1 MTFCLE
7 IIIFNLKNILIYE
20 QTITFCHLLHS
31 VSWYYFGSNR
41 ICLSLLSRKQ
51 LSIHKKG
58 PVKYSVTDP
67 KNVTLIA
74 DQTKLGS
81 IYAGAY
87 YNYKWYVQVT
97 QLGTQ
102 TTLDGFYTLDMN
114 DGTRTLIAKAGAHL
128 GDMSFDYTTN
138 TMYGLKSDNETLV
151 TLDLNTGTTTTVG
164 YFRTADYKY
173 PYILTLAIDLNGQMY
188 AIGTDDNFYAVDK
201 TNAILTLIGS
211 TGADAAF
218 TQSME
223 FDHNTGI
230 LYWANNGDYTL
241 YTINTTT
248 GAATAIGAIGSNGDD
263 STNAMII
270 PFINVAKGAP
280 DRVIGRSATA
290 DGKSVVLKWT
300 NPAVDAQ
307 GNALTELTGV
317 NIYRNGELATTVTMT
332 ADQIGKEATYTDA
345 NLTDGLYNYSIV
357 AANSKGEGG
366 ADTETIGV
374 YVGQN
379 NPGAVNNFSIALGDN
394 SATLSWEAP
403 TSGMYGGEYDVNSVT
418 SYIITRTKGT
428 TVTEITVNDGK
439 ATSYTDEPGF
449 GTYTYSIAAVNALG
463 KGQVTTANPVVV
475 KPASWIVMTTGEAI
489 VESGKEYKFYDVAG
503 PDAYYPN
510 SQNDTLTIRPAASNA
525 IVTAKFSLFDFDTY
539 ADSLI
544 VFNGTGTKD
553 LIGRY
558 SATSV
563 PSDLV
568 ELESSSADG
577 ALTFVFFSDIM
588 SRGEGWVADV
598 TAAEKLQ
605 YDLAAGS
612 LTGNLFPEEKA
623 VATYTLKVRNKG
635 TESVAGSSYKVQLL
649 DANGNVLD
657 EKAGVDIAS
666 AQEAAIELSFTPA
679 EKGSMTISA
688 KVVYEVD
695 LNTANNTSNE
705 LALSILAAGSRFIE
719 IGHNDDE
726 LYVMPISFMSD
737 EAASQTIYYAEEI
750 GVKDMELTMIAY
762 PYAEVSNNYTN
773 VPLKVWVAETD
784 STVLLNGN
792 IPASEMTLVFD
803 GNCPVS
809 KTDSEWT
816 IPFTTPYNY
825 KGGNLAIMIHKVAP
839 NTDGMDVTFRGTY
852 GDYEDEHKR
861 TRYQSTYDPSE
872 SIDVNGTLGYSASTM
887 VADIKMLFASA
898 SGISEVTIG
907 GNVKVYPN
915 PATEVIYIENE
926 AAKAQMFTLA
936 GQQVFAGENVNS
948 IDVKD
953 MPAGIYMLRTTDAQG
968 NIANT
973 KIVKK

>member
-1 MTFCLE
+1 MKEFL
-7 IIIFNLKNILIYE
+7 LSALIGAFSLGSISA
-20 QTITFCHLLHS
+20 QTIYAYRCFQE
-31 VSWYYFGSNR
+31 SNAQF
-41 ICLSLLSRKQ
+41 S
-51 LSIHKKG
+51 KKG
-58 PVKYSVTDP
+58 PVKYSVSDP
-67 KNVTLIA
+67 KTVTLIA

-81 IYAGAY
+81 VYAGAY
-87 YNYKWYVQVT
+87 YNYKWYAQVT

-102 TTLDGFYTLDMN
+102 KNVDGFYTIDMN
-114 DGTRTLIAKAGAHL
+114 DGTRTLISKQGAHL
-128 GDMSFDYTTN
+128 GDMTYDYTTN

-151 TLDLNTGTTTTVG
+151 TVDLNTGATTTVG
-164 YFRTADYKY
+164 YFKTASYQY
-173 PYILTLAIDLNGQMY
+173 PYILTLAADINGQLY
-188 AIGTDDNFYAVDK
+188 AIGTDDNLYAVDK
-201 TNAILTLIGS
+201 TNAIVTLIGS
-211 TGADAAF
+211 TGVDAAF
-218 TQSME
+218 AQSMD
-223 FDHNTGI
+223 FDHSTGT
-230 LYWANNGDYTL
+230 LYWANNGDCTL
-241 YTINTTT
+241 YTVDVKT
-248 GAATAIGAIGSNGDD
+248 GVATAVGAIGAKGDD

-280 DRVIGRSATA
+280 DRVTGRSATA

-300 NPAVDAQ
+300 NPAIDAQ
-307 GNALTELTGV
+307 GNALTEITGV
-317 NIYRNGELATTVTMT
+317 NIYRNNELATTVAMT
-332 ADQIGKEATYTDA
+332 ADQIGKEVTYTDT
-345 NLTDGLYNYSIV
+345 NLTDGLFNYRIV
-357 AANSKGEGG
+357 AVNSKGEGG

-475 KPASWIVMTTGEAI
+475 KPASWIVMTTGETI

-598 TAAEKLQ
+598 TAAEKLK
-605 YDLAAGS
+605 YDLVAGALS
-612 LTGNLFPEEKA
+612 GNLYPEEKTA
-623 VATYTLKVRNKG
+623 ATFSFKVRNKG
-635 TESVAGSSYKVQLL
+635 TENVAGASYKVQLL
-649 DANGNVLD
+649 DDKGNVLD

-666 AQEAAIELSFTPA
+666 AQDANIELSFTPDA
-679 EKGSMTISA
+679 KGEIKLKA
-688 KVVYEVD
+688 KIIYEAD
-695 LNTANNTSNE
+695 LNSANNASAEIAVTV
-705 LALSILAAGSRFIE
+705 LAAGSRFVE
-719 IGHNDDE
+719 VGQNDEE
-726 LYVMPISFMSD
+726 LYVLPVSFMSD
-737 EAASQTIYYAEEI
+737 EAVGQTIYRAEEI
-750 GVKDMELTMIAY
+750 GVENMELTMIAY
-762 PYAEVSNNYTN
+762 PFAAVTNNYAN
-773 VPLKVWVAETD
+773 VPLKVWVSETD
-784 STVLLNGN
+784 STTLLDGS
-792 IPASEMTLVFD
+792 IPASKMTLVFD
-803 GNCPVS
+803 GNCPIS
-809 KTDSEWT
+809 KTESEWA
-816 IPFTTPYNY
+816 IPFTTPYQY
-825 KGGNLAIMIHKVAP
+825 KGGNLVIMVHKVAP
-839 NTDGMDVTFRGTY
+839 NTDGMDVKFRGTF
-852 GDYEDEHKR
+852 GDYENENKR
-861 TRYQSTYDPSE
+861 SRFQSTYSE
-872 SIDVNGTLGYSASTM
+872 TEHIDVNATIAYSASTM

-907 GNVKVYPN
+907 GNVKVFPN

-926 AAKAQMFTLA
+926 AAKAQLFSLA
-936 GQQVFAGENVNS
+936 GQQVFEGENVSS

-953 MPAGIYMLRTTDAQG
+953 MPAGIYMLRTTDAEG
-968 NIANT
+968 NIAST

>member
-1 MTFCLE
+1 MKK
-7 IIIFNLKNILIYE
+7 I
-20 QTITFCHLLHS
+20 
-31 VSWYYFGSNR
+31 
-41 ICLSLLSRKQ
+41 LLSALICAFSFGTISAQTVYAYRCFQ
-51 LSIHKKG
+51 ESSAQFSKKG
-58 PVKYSVTDP
+58 PVKYSVSDP

-81 IYAGAY
+81 VYSGAY
-87 YNYKWYVQVT
+87 YNYKWYAQVT

-102 TTLDGFYTLDMN
+102 STVDGFYTIDMN
-114 DGTRTLIAKAGAHL
+114 DGTRTLIGKAGAHL
-128 GDMSFDYTTN
+128 GDMTYDYTTN
-138 TMYGLKSDNETLV
+138 TMYGLKSDNETLL
-151 TLDLNTGTTTTVG
+151 TIDINTGATTTVG

-173 PYILTLAIDLNGQMY
+173 PYILTLAADINGQLY
-188 AIGTDDNFYAVDK
+188 AIGTDDNLYAVDK

-211 TGADAAF
+211 TGADASF

-223 FDHNTGI
+223 FDHNTGT
-230 LYWANNGDYTL
+230 LYWANNGDCTL
-241 YTINTTT
+241 YTVDVKT
-248 GAATAIGAIGSNGDD
+248 GVATAVGAIGAKGDD

-280 DRVIGRSATA
+280 DRVLGRSATA

-300 NPAVDAQ
+300 NPAIDAQ
-307 GNALTELTGV
+307 GNALAEITGV
-317 NIYRNGELATTVTMT
+317 NIYRNDVLATTVAMT
-332 ADQIGKEATYTDA
+332 ADQIGKEVTYTDA
-345 NLTDGLYNYSIV
+345 NLTDGLYNYRIV
-357 AANSKGEGG
+357 AVNSKGEGG
-366 ADTETIGV
+366 ADTETVGV

-379 NPGAVNNFSIALGDN
+379 NPGAVNNFSISLGDN
-394 SATLSWEAP
+394 SATLSWAAP

-428 TVTEITVNDGK
+428 TVTEIAVNDGA

-449 GTYTYSIAAVNALG
+449 GTYTYAIAAVNAMG
-463 KGQVTTANPVVV
+463 KGQVTTAAPVVV
-475 KPASWIVMTTGEAI
+475 KPASWIVMTTGEAV

-510 SQNDTLTIRPAASNA
+510 SQNDTLTIRPAQSNA

-605 YDLAAGS
+605 YDLAAGA
-612 LTGNLFPEEKA
+612 LTGDLFPSEKSP
-623 VATYTLKVRNKG
+623 VVYTFKVRNKG
-635 TESVAGSSYKVQLL
+635 TENVAGTSYKVQLL
-649 DANGNVLD
+649 NGNGNVLD
-657 EKAGVDIAS
+657 EKAGADVAS
-666 AQEAAIELSFTPA
+666 AQDVAIELSFTPEA
-679 EKGSMTISA
+679 KGAMSISA
-688 KVVYEVD
+688 KIIYEAD
-695 LNTANNTSNE
+695 LNPANNATDEIAISVIAE
-705 LALSILAAGSRFIE
+705 GSKFVE
-719 IGHNDDE
+719 VGHSDEE
-726 LYVMPISFMSD
+726 LYVVPVSFMSD

-762 PYAEVSNNYTN
+762 PYAEVSNNYAN

-784 STVLLNGN
+784 KTVLGDGN
-792 IPASEMTLVFD
+792 IAASEMTLVFD

-816 IPFTTPYNY
+816 IPFTTPYQY

-852 GDYEDEHKR
+852 GDYAAEHKR

-872 SIDVNGTLGYSASTM
+872 SIDVNGTLGYSASTT

-907 GNVKVYPN
+907 SNVKVYPN

-926 AAKAQMFTLA
+926 VAKAQMFSLA
-936 GQQVFAGENVNS
+936 GQQVFAGENVS
-948 IDVKD
+948 KIDVKD